1 MTESHIAVLLG
12 VKTTIDIP
20 EDLYKKA
27 KIQAVEQGVT
37 LKQIV
42 ITSLRKELEETP
54 RVGEAPVSYWA
65 SRQLLPEYEAAMK
78 EGAFSGGTDSTI
90 IISEERDAR

>member
-1 MTESHIAVLLG
+1 M
-12 VKTTIDIP
+12 KTTIDIP

-27 KIQAVEQGVT
+27 KIRAIERGVT

-42 ITSLRKELEETP
+42 LTSLSKELEETS
-54 RVGEAPVSYWA
+54 RVAEAPVSYWA
-65 SRQLLPEYEAAMK
+65 NRQLLPEYEAAMK

-90 IISEERDAR
+90 LISEDRHAR